1 MAEESTL
8 EERSWMWWVSAFC
21 IGGALAALVCFIVY
35 RLNAILVPFIAG
47 FVVAYIFDPLLD
59 KLEDRGWSRKRA
71 VWTVM
76 GALLSALA
84 LALVL
89 LVPRV
94 VGEASD
100 AWQNRELYRERAETF
115 YGNTSERAVEFLGNY
130 VPESKVPEYIDYI
143 DDQFQVALTWAD
155 ENKATFLTW
164 LGSATLQALGM
175 VVLLALGTLVA
186 FHFMM
191 IIDPLRESAKG
202 LFLSESQGQDVDETV
217 TRVNRMLGA
226 YVRGMVGVSIA
237 VAIVTTLG
245 LWGVSLGFGTRYSL
259 ILGLLAGVTYAV
271 PWVGQIVSAGAA
283 GFFALVTADH
293 HAAIAAIVAVIVV
306 VVVNQIFDNAVMPRI
321 VGESVGLHPLV
332 VLFAIMAGYTLW
344 GLVGMIVAVPVAA
357 IIRIGLRRWIPIL
370 PEDENKTTGLPRLDT
385 ARMTQ
390 AVGDAMRRITGPRR
404 VHPAPSARA
413 PSTDTDNQPPS

>member
-1 MAEESTL
+1 MVEENTL

-35 RLNAILVPFIAG
+35 RVNAILVPFIAG

-59 KLEDRGWSRKRA
+59 KLEDRGWSRRRA

-76 GALLSALA
+76 GALLSVMA

-94 VGEASD
+94 VTEASD
-100 AWQNRELYRERAETF
+100 AWQNRELYGERAAEF
-115 YGNTSERAVEFLGNY
+115 YNSTKGRAEDVLGNY
-130 VPESKVPEYIDYI
+130 MPDSDVTDYI
-143 DDQFQVALTWAD
+143 DAQVQAAITWAD

-186 FHFMM
+186 FHFMI
-191 IIDPLRESAKG
+191 IIDPLRDSVKG
-202 LFLSESQGQDVDETV
+202 LFLSESQGQEVDETV
-217 TRVNRMLGA
+217 ERVNRMLGA
-226 YVRGMVGVSIA
+226 YVRGMAGVSIA

-245 LWGVSLGFGTRYSL
+245 LWGASLGFGTRYSL

-306 VVVNQIFDNAVMPRI
+306 VAVNQIFDNVVMPRI

-370 PEDENKTTGLPRLDT
+370 PDDEKKTTGLPRLDT

-390 AVGDAMRRITGPRR
+390 AVGDAMRRITGSRR
-404 VHPAPSARA
+404 VHPAASTRA